1 MVLNVGER
9 SRATV
14 CERRWRPV
22 VRLAAIPALLSSSL
36 DGNRERRREICDDYG
51 VTLLGSLLINAQQ
64 AAVLR
69 PKVEKNRTPFEEF
82 ESVVFE
88 KCSLRLST
96 IGGTTMSLSSDVIDR
111 LPHVEGLL
119 NYLAPMAAKPMNLTY
134 DPPPGMPRST
144 GIPEPHVMPIHDAR
158 PVAGRLTLD
167 GEGLALVEHR
177 SAVKDFYDEDEV
189 RRVYYPEAE
198 RLVAEATGA
207 SRVLVFD
214 HTIRRRVAGGIDR
227 SPGTP
232 RQPVTS
238 VHNDYTVKSGPQRV
252 RDLMGE
258 EAEEL
263 LRHRFEIVN
272 VWRPI
277 RGPLRDAPLAVCDAT
292 SVALADFVPSDL
304 VYRDRIGETY
314 RVRYNP
320 AHRWFYVPEMRADEA
335 VLIKCYDSVED
346 GTARFTAHS
355 AFEDPTAP
363 PDVLP
368 RESIEVRTLVFHHT

>member
-1 MVLNVGER
+1 MKYAKTGCADDSYAEVTWLRKAPTLVTGRRDKLPITFVGE
-9 SRATV
+9 
-14 CERRWRPV
+14 
-22 VRLAAIPALLSSSL
+22 L
-36 DGNRERRREICDDYG
+36 
-51 VTLLGSLLINAQQ
+51 SLLEHRDRNQETECR
-64 AAVLR
+64 AAG
-69 PKVEKNRTPFEEF
+69 F
-82 ESVVFE
+82 
-88 KCSLRLST
+88 
-96 IGGTTMSLSSDVIDR
+96 
-111 LPHVEGLL
+111 
-119 NYLAPMAAKPMNLTY
+119 
-134 DPPPGMPRST
+134 
-144 GIPEPHVMPIHDAR
+144 DAS
-158 PVAGRLTLD
+158 
-167 GEGLALVEHR
+167 HR
-177 SAVKDFYDEDEV
+177 SAVKDFYDEDEL
-189 RRVYYPEAE
+189 RRVYYPEAI
-198 RLVAEATGA
+198 RLVAEAIGA

-238 VHNDYTVKSGPQRV
+238 VHNDYTLKSGPQRV

-292 SVALADFVPSDL
+292 SVAFADFVPSDL

-335 VLIKCYDSVED
+335 VLIKCYDSAED

-363 PDVLP
+363 ADVLP
-368 RESIEVRTLVFHHT
+368 RESIEVRTLVFHNA

>member
-1 MVLNVGER
+1 ML
-9 SRATV
+9 
-14 CERRWRPV
+14 
-22 VRLAAIPALLSSSL
+22 
-36 DGNRERRREICDDYG
+36 
-51 VTLLGSLLINAQQ
+51 
-64 AAVLR
+64 
-69 PKVEKNRTPFEEF
+69 
-82 ESVVFE
+82 
-88 KCSLRLST
+88 
-96 IGGTTMSLSSDVIDR
+96 
-111 LPHVEGLL
+111 
-119 NYLAPMAAKPMNLTY
+119 
-134 DPPPGMPRST
+134 
-144 GIPEPHVMPIHDAR
+144 IHDAR
-158 PVAGRLTLD
+158 PVASRLTLD
-167 GEGLALVEHR
+167 GEGLAHIEHR
-177 SAVKDFYDEDEV
+177 SAVKDFYDEDEL
-189 RRVYYPEAE
+189 RRVYYPEAI

-214 HTIRRRVAGGIDR
+214 HTIRRRVSGGIDR

-292 SVALADFVPSDL
+292 SVAFADFVPSDL

-335 VLIKCYDSVED
+335 VLIKCYNSAED
-346 GTARFTAHS
+346 GAARFTAHS
-355 AFEDPTAP
+355 AFEDPTSPA
-363 PDVLP
+363 DVLP
-368 RESIEVRTLVFHHT
+368 RESIEVRTLVFHNA